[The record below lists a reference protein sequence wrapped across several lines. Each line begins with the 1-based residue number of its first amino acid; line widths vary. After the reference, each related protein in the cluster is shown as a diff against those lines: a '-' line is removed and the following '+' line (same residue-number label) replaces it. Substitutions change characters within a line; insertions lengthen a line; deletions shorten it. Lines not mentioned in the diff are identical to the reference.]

1 MFKQMNAAI
10 KNSVRKLDTK
20 TLLHSRVVL
29 YALCILAVIN
39 VVYLANSR
47 DKTNL
52 FLFLIIGFLTSFFSK
67 NMIVILFVALAASQL
82 LCRCM
87 GRRMFEGAE
96 NMEKEGTEDTEK
108 EGTEDMEKTDD
119 DMDPK
124 EDPSKSLMA
133 SAISDATKA
142 NESKESEDAE
152 KKRELYDK
160 LKGDFNEFQSIQKE
174 ILAGMKEIDPLLS
187 KAELFIE
194 KFEDYG
200 KKLKK

>member
-1 MFKQMNAAI
+1 LIMFKQMNAAI

-96 NMEKEGTEDTEK
+96 NMEKEGTED
-108 EGTEDMEKTDD
+108 MEKTDD
-119 DMDPK
+119 DMDSK
-124 EDPSKSLMA
+124 EDPSKALMA
-133 SAISDATKA
+133 SAISDATSA
-142 NESKESEDAE
+142 NETKESEDAE

>member
-1 MFKQMNAAI
+1 MNATI

-29 YALCILAVIN
+29 YALCILALIN

-67 NMIVILFVALAASQL
+67 NMIVILLTALVASQL

-87 GRRMFEGAE
+87 GKRMFEGAE
-96 NMEKEGTEDTEK
+96 NMEKSDEEEVNTDNKEEGEK
-108 EGTEDMEKTDD
+108 VE
-119 DMDPK
+119 
-124 EDPSKSLMA
+124 EDPSEQLKA
-133 SAISDATKA
+133 SAISDATIA
-142 NESKESEDAE
+142 NETKESEDTE

-174 ILAGMKEIDPLLS
+174 ILAGMK
-187 KAELFIE
+187 
-194 KFEDYG
+194 
-200 KKLKK
+200 

>member
-1 MFKQMNAAI
+1 LIMFKQMNAAI

-96 NMEKEGTEDTEK
+96 NMEKEGTED
-108 EGTEDMEKTDD
+108 MEKKVD

-124 EDPSKSLMA
+124 EDPSKALMA
-133 SAISDATKA
+133 SAISDATSA
-142 NESKESEDAE
+142 NETKESEDAE